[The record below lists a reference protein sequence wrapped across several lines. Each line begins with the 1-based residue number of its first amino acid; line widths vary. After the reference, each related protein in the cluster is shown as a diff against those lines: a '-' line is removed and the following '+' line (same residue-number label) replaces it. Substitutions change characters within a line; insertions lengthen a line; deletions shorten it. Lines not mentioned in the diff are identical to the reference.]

1 MPLPYF
7 GGKGKSELGGWLFE
21 NFNLDGIT
29 NYVEPF
35 SGMYGIYLG
44 NFSDFSSVKNII
56 YNDIDKQNCNVFNCA
71 QFPMLFIDEIHK
83 AFQEGGLF
91 YTKRGTSYEEKY
103 GYYKSIYMDYH
114 NGVRVLPDINISK
127 NDYQTA
133 VVYSFLRLTSM
144 KQFHY
149 LEGGFKE
156 FTKEE
161 SWYKRYKFFQP
172 LINKLTNPDLVN
184 KIARINSITAD
195 DFEVVM
201 NRYDTPDSFIYLDPP
216 YFSRELLYDPNKK
229 GVFTVEDHKR
239 LARVVS
245 KSKARIAISYYY
257 FDGIY
262 DFYPKS
268 QYKYKRKTVRNN
280 AGGDNATELL
290 VMKY

>member
-44 NFSDFSSVKNII
+44 NFSNFSSVKNII
-56 YNDIDKQNCNVFNCA
+56 YNDIDKQNCNIFNCA

-91 YTKRGTSYEEKY
+91 HTKRGTSYEEKY
-103 GYYKSIYMDYH
+103 GYYKSIYMDFH
-114 NGVRVLPDINISK
+114 NGIRVLPDINISK

-133 VVYSFLRLTSM
+133 VIYSFLRLTSM

-172 LINKLTNPDLVN
+172 LINKLTNPELVN
-184 KIARINSITAD
+184 KIARINSITGD

-201 NRYDTPDSFIYLDPP
+201 NRYNTPDSFIYLDPP
-216 YFSRELLYDPNKK
+216 YFFRELLYDPNKK
-229 GVFTVEDHKR
+229 GVFTVEDHER
-239 LARVVS
+239 LAKVVS

-257 FDGIY
+257 FDGVY
-262 DFYPKS
+262 NLYPKK
-268 QYKYKRKTVRNN
+268 QFRYRRKTVRNN
-280 AGGDNATELL
+280 AGGDQATEFLI
-290 VMKY
+290 MNY